1 MIRWIRFASACA
13 VAVVALAAA
22 GCSSSTEAPQIEGKS
37 PAEYREEMDD
47 KISHPLG
54 DPPPPTS
61 KKRSSSRR

>member
-1 MIRWIRFASACA
+1 VIRWIRFASACA
-13 VAVVALAAA
+13 VVVAALAAA
-22 GCSSSTEAPQIEGKS
+22 GCSSSPEEPKIEGKT

-61 KKRSSSRR
+61 KKKSSGRR